1 MEDEKENI
9 SKIVMKIVEMVNNVG
24 KKIQEFQFK
33 LKQLNNVD
41 KTIIDEKN
49 ILKEISKEE
58 KSQLLNL
65 EKEIEQQI
73 IIVTKFIYNKKEVPE
88 EIFNTISFLQIKF
101 VDLINSY
108 QNILEQNIAGDILKF
123 SYSLYL
129 YKDNLFI
136 KSKIKYINYL
146 LQLSFGIIE
155 NQGINFD
162 LKNYIDDIF
171 SFVEK
176 ILCND
181 IIYSI
186 DEKINIMPGVISK
199 IIKVVSFFDIILSS
213 KTLNRTLNIMIMYI
227 KIILNK
233 FNNDD
238 INFIKFFE
246 FLEVYIHSLINKRN
260 AKLGKIINNLVDL
273 IVIFLESNKSI
284 IKEDLYENIF
294 FSINKNLI
302 ESITESEDNIEKIL
316 SKKPEIKNQFYLAF
330 IKNKLYD
337 NNKTLEKI
345 KNNINFLKLS
355 YKRKEYS
362 RFNKNLIEFSGN
374 LILYFQS
381 EKNENKEIILDLF
394 DLFNEII
401 KLNKKIIFEMIN
413 TYELSI
419 KDISLDLCQNKVLS
433 NLLSSIINSY
443 NLEINIPLLYII
455 LCFLYEKNKSIF
467 QIFYQKSLE
476 ILMQKTKKFNSNLT
490 KKKLKS
496 KSELNNSIIDLSH
509 SFNLMSFLIIQPYK
523 KHYKL
528 KLDIKKIQTL
538 INFYYSIFCDNI
550 NSEQL
555 EINKVSN
562 SNISLI
568 NFYCLNLCIFCY
580 NNNVIFQKAEINT
593 HIILSMINY
602 SNKISILKYSSIL
615 LVILISKDNNLQ
627 NFLIHNF
634 NFIINT
640 ILNKVIYFNSNSKD
654 NISTMKIQIFNFFT
668 SLLELINQINKEE
681 MNNFY
686 CGEFT
691 KYIQRLFP
699 YIDINIKD
707 KNFITIE
714 IIMEI
719 FYKISCFQNNIIINI
734 LYEQIYKKENQKN
747 IMEGLDLNNNE
758 KFVQFLK
765 EKINLE
771 TSNIFRQ
778 LILRLCPI
786 ILSKKIILISKFLS
800 ILKEYIPI
808 LYLLPM
814 EREENENFST
824 EDPNNVSI
832 PSSLGPVLF
841 EIWKYIIFAMNNS
854 NVTIVI
860 FKNYLE
866 IFEKIIKYR
875 PQFFDSERIFIDL
888 LPTVDIIFEKF
899 ISQYQVSQFSDL
911 IYDFIFEFMSR
922 IIFINKYNIKYLENF
937 QKFIDKFKNEIYENK
952 SEEKIK
958 EMNTNLNLIYNDFE
972 KN

>member
-1 MEDEKENI
+1 MEDENENI
-9 SKIVMKIVEMVNNVG
+9 SKIVMKIIEMVNNVG
-24 KKIQEFQFK
+24 KKIQEFQLI
-33 LKQLNNVD
+33 LKQLNNKD
-41 KTIIDEKN
+41 INKIDEKN
-49 ILKEISKEE
+49 ILSEITKEE
-58 KSQLLNL
+58 KSKLLNL

-73 IIVTKFIYNKKEVPE
+73 IIVTKFIYNKKEVPDN
-88 EIFNTISFLQIKF
+88 IFNTISFLQIKF

-108 QNILEQNIAGDILKF
+108 QNILEQNIAGDILKI
-123 SYSLYL
+123 SYTLYL
-129 YKDNLFI
+129 NKENSFI
-136 KSKIKYINYL
+136 KSKIKYINNL
-146 LQLSFGIIE
+146 IQLSFGIIE
-155 NQGINFD
+155 NKGINFD

-171 SFVEK
+171 TFVEK

-181 IIYSI
+181 IIFSVT
-186 DEKINIMPGVISK
+186 EKINIMPGVISK
-199 IIKVVSFFDIILSS
+199 IIKVVSFFDMILSS

-227 KIILNK
+227 KIILEK
-233 FNNDD
+233 FNNDN

-246 FLEVYIHSLINKRN
+246 FLEVYIYSLINKRVS
-260 AKLGKIINNLVDL
+260 KLGKIINNVVDL
-273 IVIFLESNKSI
+273 LVIFLESNKSI
-284 IKEDLYENIF
+284 INEELYENIF

-302 ESITESEDNIEKIL
+302 ESITENEDNIEKIL
-316 SKKPEIKNQFYLAF
+316 SKKPEVKNQFYLAF

-337 NNKTLEKI
+337 KTKTLSKI
-345 KNNINFLKLS
+345 KNNINTLKLS
-355 YKRKEYS
+355 YKRKEYL
-362 RFNKNLIEFSGN
+362 RFNNNLIEFSGN

-381 EKNENKEIILDLF
+381 EHNENKEIILELF
-394 DLFNEII
+394 NLFNEII
-401 KLNKKIIFEMIN
+401 KLNKKFIFEMIN

-419 KDISLDLCQNKVLS
+419 KDISIDLCKNKILS

-455 LCFLYEKNKSIF
+455 LCFLYEKNNSIY

-523 KHYKL
+523 KQYQL

-562 SNISLI
+562 SNISLV

-580 NNNVIFQKAEINT
+580 NNNIIFQKTEINT

-602 SNKISILKYSSIL
+602 SNKISLLKFSSIL
-615 LVILISKDNNLQ
+615 LVMLISKDNNIQ
-627 NFLIHNF
+627 NFLVHNF

-640 ILNKVIYFNSNSKD
+640 ILNKVIYFNSNPKD
-654 NISTMKIQIFNFFT
+654 NISNMKIQIFNFFT
-668 SLLELINQINKEE
+668 SLLDLINQINNEE
-681 MNNFY
+681 MSNFY

-691 KYIQRLFP
+691 KYIRRLFP
-699 YIDINIKD
+699 YIDINIKE

-714 IIMEI
+714 IILEI
-719 FYKISCFQNNIIINI
+719 LYKISCFQNNIIFNV
-734 LYEQIYKKENQKN
+734 LYEQIYKKENQKK

-771 TSNIFRQ
+771 KSNIFRQ
-778 LILRLCPI
+778 LILRICPI
-786 ILSKKIILISKFLS
+786 ILSKKVTLISKFLS

-832 PSSLGPVLF
+832 PSSLGPVMF
-841 EIWKYIIFAMNNS
+841 EIWKYLIFAMNNS

-888 LPTVDIIFEKF
+888 LPTVDIIFDNF
-899 ISQYQVSQFSDL
+899 ISQYQITQFSNL

-922 IIFINKYNIKYLENF
+922 IIFINKYNVKYLENF
-937 QKFIDKFKNEIYENK
+937 QKFVNKFKKEIYEDK
-952 SEEKIK
+952 SEEKIN
-958 EMNTNLNLIYNDFE
+958 EMNNNINLLYSCFE

>member
-1 MEDEKENI
+1 MEDENENI
-9 SKIVMKIVEMVNNVG
+9 SKIVMKIIEMVNNVG
-24 KKIQEFQFK
+24 KKIQEFQLI
-33 LKQLNNVD
+33 LKQLNNKD
-41 KTIIDEKN
+41 INKIDEKN
-49 ILKEISKEE
+49 ILGEITKEE
-58 KSQLLNL
+58 KSKLLNL

-73 IIVTKFIYNKKEVPE
+73 IIVTKFIYNKKEVPDN
-88 EIFNTISFLQIKF
+88 IFNTISFLQIKF

-108 QNILEQNIAGDILKF
+108 QNILEQNIAGDILKI
-123 SYSLYL
+123 SYTLYL
-129 YKDNLFI
+129 NKENSFI
-136 KSKIKYINYL
+136 KSKIKYINNL
-146 LQLSFGIIE
+146 IQLSFGIIE
-155 NQGINFD
+155 NKGINFD

-171 SFVEK
+171 TFVEK

-181 IIYSI
+181 IIFSVT
-186 DEKINIMPGVISK
+186 EKINIMPGVISK
-199 IIKVVSFFDIILSS
+199 IIKVVSFFDMILSS

-227 KIILNK
+227 KIILEK
-233 FNNDD
+233 FNNDN

-246 FLEVYIHSLINKRN
+246 FLEVYIYSLINKRVS
-260 AKLGKIINNLVDL
+260 KLGKIINNVVDL
-273 IVIFLESNKSI
+273 LVIFLESNKSI
-284 IKEDLYENIF
+284 INEELYENIF

-302 ESITESEDNIEKIL
+302 ESITENEDNIEKIL
-316 SKKPEIKNQFYLAF
+316 SKKPEVKNQFYLAF

-337 NNKTLEKI
+337 KTKTLSKI
-345 KNNINFLKLS
+345 KNNINTLKLS
-355 YKRKEYS
+355 YKRKEYL
-362 RFNKNLIEFSGN
+362 RFNNNLIEFSGN

-381 EKNENKEIILDLF
+381 EHNENKEIILELF
-394 DLFNEII
+394 NLFNEII
-401 KLNKKIIFEMIN
+401 KLNKKFIFEMIN

-419 KDISLDLCQNKVLS
+419 KDISIDLCKNKILS

-455 LCFLYEKNKSIF
+455 LCFLYEKNNSIY

-523 KHYKL
+523 KQYQL

-562 SNISLI
+562 SNISLV

-580 NNNVIFQKAEINT
+580 NNNIIFQKTEINT

-602 SNKISILKYSSIL
+602 SNKISLLKFSSIL
-615 LVILISKDNNLQ
+615 LVMLISKDNNIQ
-627 NFLIHNF
+627 NFLVHNF

-640 ILNKVIYFNSNSKD
+640 ILNKVIYFNSNPKD
-654 NISTMKIQIFNFFT
+654 NISNMKIQIFNFFT
-668 SLLELINQINKEE
+668 SLLDLINQINNEE
-681 MNNFY
+681 MSNFY

-691 KYIQRLFP
+691 KYIRRLFP
-699 YIDINIKD
+699 YIDINIKE

-714 IIMEI
+714 IILEI
-719 FYKISCFQNNIIINI
+719 LYKISCFQNNIIFNV
-734 LYEQIYKKENQKN
+734 LYEQIYKKENQKK

-771 TSNIFRQ
+771 KSNIFRQ
-778 LILRLCPI
+778 LILRICPI
-786 ILSKKIILISKFLS
+786 ILSKKVTLISKFLS

-832 PSSLGPVLF
+832 PSSLGPVMF
-841 EIWKYIIFAMNNS
+841 EIWKYLIFAMNNS

-888 LPTVDIIFEKF
+888 LPTVDIIFDNF
-899 ISQYQVSQFSDL
+899 ISQYQITQFSNL

-922 IIFINKYNIKYLENF
+922 IIFINKYNVKYLENF
-937 QKFIDKFKNEIYENK
+937 QKFVNKFKKEIYEDK
-952 SEEKIK
+952 SEEKIN
-958 EMNTNLNLIYNDFE
+958 EMNNNINLLYSCFE

>member
-1 MEDEKENI
+1 MEDENENI
-9 SKIVMKIVEMVNNVG
+9 SKIVMKIIEMVNNVG
-24 KKIQEFQFK
+24 KKIQEFQLI
-33 LKQLNNVD
+33 LKQLNNKD
-41 KTIIDEKN
+41 INKIDEKN
-49 ILKEISKEE
+49 ILGEITKEE
-58 KSQLLNL
+58 KSKLLNL

-73 IIVTKFIYNKKEVPE
+73 IIVTKFIYNKKEVPDN
-88 EIFNTISFLQIKF
+88 IFNTISFLQIKF

-108 QNILEQNIAGDILKF
+108 QNILEQNIAGDILKI
-123 SYSLYL
+123 SYTLYL
-129 YKDNLFI
+129 NKENSFI
-136 KSKIKYINYL
+136 KSKIKYINNL
-146 LQLSFGIIE
+146 IQLSFGIIE
-155 NQGINFD
+155 NKGINFD

-171 SFVEK
+171 TFVEK

-181 IIYSI
+181 IIFSVT
-186 DEKINIMPGVISK
+186 EKINIMPGVISK
-199 IIKVVSFFDIILSS
+199 IIKVVSFFDMILSS

-227 KIILNK
+227 KIILEK
-233 FNNDD
+233 FNNDN

-246 FLEVYIHSLINKRN
+246 FLEVYIYSLINKRVS
-260 AKLGKIINNLVDL
+260 KLGKIINNVVDL
-273 IVIFLESNKSI
+273 LVIFLESNKSI
-284 IKEDLYENIF
+284 INEELYENIF

-302 ESITESEDNIEKIL
+302 ESITENEDNIEKIL
-316 SKKPEIKNQFYLAF
+316 SKKPEVKNQFYLAF

-337 NNKTLEKI
+337 KTKTLSKI
-345 KNNINFLKLS
+345 KNNINTLKLS
-355 YKRKEYS
+355 YKRKEYL
-362 RFNKNLIEFSGN
+362 RFNNNLIEFSGN

-381 EKNENKEIILDLF
+381 EHNENKEIILELF
-394 DLFNEII
+394 NLFNEII
-401 KLNKKIIFEMIN
+401 KLNKKFIFEMIN

-419 KDISLDLCQNKVLS
+419 KDISIDLCKNKILS

-455 LCFLYEKNKSIF
+455 LCFLYEKNNSIY

-523 KHYKL
+523 KQYQL

-580 NNNVIFQKAEINT
+580 NNNVIFQKTEINT

-602 SNKISILKYSSIL
+602 SNKISLLKFSSIL
-615 LVILISKDNNLQ
+615 LVMLISKDNNIQ
-627 NFLIHNF
+627 NFLVHNF

-640 ILNKVIYFNSNSKD
+640 ILNKVIYFNSNPKD
-654 NISTMKIQIFNFFT
+654 NISNMKIQIFNFFT
-668 SLLELINQINKEE
+668 SLLDLINQINNEE
-681 MNNFY
+681 MSNFY

-691 KYIQRLFP
+691 KYIRRLFP
-699 YIDINIKD
+699 YIDINIKE

-714 IIMEI
+714 IILEI
-719 FYKISCFQNNIIINI
+719 LYKISCFQNNIIFNV
-734 LYEQIYKKENQKN
+734 LYEQIYKKENQKK

-771 TSNIFRQ
+771 KSNIFRQ
-778 LILRLCPI
+778 LILRICPI
-786 ILSKKIILISKFLS
+786 ILSKKVTLISKFLS

-832 PSSLGPVLF
+832 PSSLGPVMF
-841 EIWKYIIFAMNNS
+841 EIWKYLIFAMNNS

-888 LPTVDIIFEKF
+888 LPTVDIIFDNF
-899 ISQYQVSQFSDL
+899 ISQYQITQFSNL

-922 IIFINKYNIKYLENF
+922 IIFINKYNVKYLENF
-937 QKFIDKFKNEIYENK
+937 QKFVNKFKKEIYEDK
-952 SEEKIK
+952 SEEKIN
-958 EMNTNLNLIYNDFE
+958 EMNNNINLLYSCFE

>member
-337 NNKTLEKI
+337 KNKTREKI
-345 KNNINFLKLS
+345 KNYINFLKLS

-455 LCFLYEKNKSIF
+455 LCFLYKKNKSIF

-568 NFYCLNLCIFCY
+568 NFYCLNLCIFFY

-888 LPTVDIIFEKF
+888 LPTVDIIFDNF
-899 ISQYQVSQFSDL
+899 ISQYQITQFSNL

-922 IIFINKYNIKYLENF
+922 IIFINKYNVKYLENF
-937 QKFIDKFKNEIYENK
+937 QKFVNKFKKEIYEDK
-952 SEEKIK
+952 SEEKIN
-958 EMNTNLNLIYNDFE
+958 EMNNNINLLYSCFE

>member
-1 MEDEKENI
+1 MEDENENI
-9 SKIVMKIVEMVNNVG
+9 SKIVMKIIEMVNNVG
-24 KKIQEFQFK
+24 KKIQEFQLI
-33 LKQLNNVD
+33 LKQLNNKD
-41 KTIIDEKN
+41 INKIDEKN
-49 ILKEISKEE
+49 ILGEITKEE
-58 KSQLLNL
+58 KSKLLNL

-73 IIVTKFIYNKKEVPE
+73 IIVTKFIYNKKEVPDN
-88 EIFNTISFLQIKF
+88 IFNTISFLQIKF

-108 QNILEQNIAGDILKF
+108 QNILEQNIAGDILKI
-123 SYSLYL
+123 SYTLYL
-129 YKDNLFI
+129 NKENSFI
-136 KSKIKYINYL
+136 KSKIKYINNL
-146 LQLSFGIIE
+146 IQLSFGIIE
-155 NQGINFD
+155 NKGINFD

-171 SFVEK
+171 TFVEK

-181 IIYSI
+181 IIFSVT
-186 DEKINIMPGVISK
+186 EKINIMPGVISK
-199 IIKVVSFFDIILSS
+199 IIKVVSFFDMILSS

-227 KIILNK
+227 KIILEK
-233 FNNDD
+233 FNNDN

-246 FLEVYIHSLINKRN
+246 FLEVYIYSLINKRVS
-260 AKLGKIINNLVDL
+260 KLGKIINNVVDL
-273 IVIFLESNKSI
+273 LVIFLESNKSI
-284 IKEDLYENIF
+284 INEELYENIF

-302 ESITESEDNIEKIL
+302 ESITENEDNIEKIL
-316 SKKPEIKNQFYLAF
+316 SKKPEVKNQFYLAF

-337 NNKTLEKI
+337 KTKTLSKI
-345 KNNINFLKLS
+345 KNNINTLKLS
-355 YKRKEYS
+355 YKRKEYL
-362 RFNKNLIEFSGN
+362 RFNNNLIEFSGN

-381 EKNENKEIILDLF
+381 EHNENKEIILELF
-394 DLFNEII
+394 NLFNEII
-401 KLNKKIIFEMIN
+401 KLNKKFIFEMIN

-419 KDISLDLCQNKVLS
+419 KDISIDLCKNKILS

-455 LCFLYEKNKSIF
+455 LCFLYEKNNSIY

-523 KHYKL
+523 KQYQL

-562 SNISLI
+562 SNISLV

-580 NNNVIFQKAEINT
+580 NNNVIFQKTEINT

-602 SNKISILKYSSIL
+602 SNKISLLKFSSIL
-615 LVILISKDNNLQ
+615 LVMLISKDNNIQ
-627 NFLIHNF
+627 NFLVHNF

-640 ILNKVIYFNSNSKD
+640 ILNKVIYFNSNPKD
-654 NISTMKIQIFNFFT
+654 NISNMKIQIFNFFT
-668 SLLELINQINKEE
+668 SLLDLINQINNEE
-681 MNNFY
+681 MSNFY

-691 KYIQRLFP
+691 KYIRRLFP
-699 YIDINIKD
+699 YIDINIKE

-714 IIMEI
+714 IILEI
-719 FYKISCFQNNIIINI
+719 LYKISCFQNNIIFNV
-734 LYEQIYKKENQKN
+734 LYEQIYKKENQKK

-771 TSNIFRQ
+771 KSNIFRQ
-778 LILRLCPI
+778 LILRICPI
-786 ILSKKIILISKFLS
+786 ILSKKVTLISKFLS

-888 LPTVDIIFEKF
+888 LPTVDIIFDNF
-899 ISQYQVSQFSDL
+899 ISQYQITQFSNL

-922 IIFINKYNIKYLENF
+922 IIFINKYNVKYLENF
-937 QKFIDKFKNEIYENK
+937 QKFVNKFKKEIYEDK
-952 SEEKIK
+952 SEEKIN
-958 EMNTNLNLIYNDFE
+958 EMNNNINLLYSCFE

>member
-9 SKIVMKIVEMVNNVG
+9 SKIVMKIIEMVNNVG

-246 FLEVYIHSLINKRN
+246 FLEVFIHSLINKRN

-337 NNKTLEKI
+337 KNKTREKI
-345 KNNINFLKLS
+345 KNYINFLKLS

-765 EKINLE
+765 VKINLE

>member
-337 NNKTLEKI
+337 KNKTLEKI
-345 KNNINFLKLS
+345 KNYINFLKLS

>member
-1 MEDEKENI
+1 M
-9 SKIVMKIVEMVNNVG
+9 
-24 KKIQEFQFK
+24 
-33 LKQLNNVD
+33 
-41 KTIIDEKN
+41 
-49 ILKEISKEE
+49 
-58 KSQLLNL
+58 NL

-73 IIVTKFIYNKKEVPE
+73 IIVTKFIYNKKEVPDN
-88 EIFNTISFLQIKF
+88 IFNTISFLQIKF

-108 QNILEQNIAGDILKF
+108 QNILEQNIAGDILKI
-123 SYSLYL
+123 SYTLYL
-129 YKDNLFI
+129 NKENSFI
-136 KSKIKYINYL
+136 KSKIKYINNL
-146 LQLSFGIIE
+146 IQLSFGIIE
-155 NQGINFD
+155 NKGINFD

-171 SFVEK
+171 TFVEK

-181 IIYSI
+181 IIFSVT
-186 DEKINIMPGVISK
+186 EKINIMPGVISK
-199 IIKVVSFFDIILSS
+199 IIKVVSFFDMILSS

-227 KIILNK
+227 KIILEK
-233 FNNDD
+233 FNNDN

-246 FLEVYIHSLINKRN
+246 FLEVYIYSLINKRVS
-260 AKLGKIINNLVDL
+260 KLGKIINNIVDL
-273 IVIFLESNKSI
+273 LVIFLESNKSI
-284 IKEDLYENIF
+284 INEELYENIF

-302 ESITESEDNIEKIL
+302 ESITENEDNIEKIL
-316 SKKPEIKNQFYLAF
+316 SKKPEVKNQFYLAF

-337 NNKTLEKI
+337 KTKTLSKI
-345 KNNINFLKLS
+345 KNNINTLKLS
-355 YKRKEYS
+355 YKRKEYL
-362 RFNKNLIEFSGN
+362 RFNNNLIEFSGN

-381 EKNENKEIILDLF
+381 EHNENKEIILELF
-394 DLFNEII
+394 NLFNEII
-401 KLNKKIIFEMIN
+401 KLNKKFIFEMIN

-419 KDISLDLCQNKVLS
+419 KDISIDLCKNKILS

-455 LCFLYEKNKSIF
+455 LCFLYEKNNSIY

-523 KHYKL
+523 IQYQL

-562 SNISLI
+562 SNISLV

-580 NNNVIFQKAEINT
+580 NNNIIFQKTEINT

-602 SNKISILKYSSIL
+602 SNKISLLKFSSIL
-615 LVILISKDNNLQ
+615 LVMLISKDNNIQ
-627 NFLIHNF
+627 NFLVHNF

-640 ILNKVIYFNSNSKD
+640 ILNKVIYFNSNPKD
-654 NISTMKIQIFNFFT
+654 NISNMKIQIFNFFT
-668 SLLELINQINKEE
+668 SLLDLINQINNEE
-681 MNNFY
+681 MSNFY

-691 KYIQRLFP
+691 KYIRRLFP
-699 YIDINIKD
+699 YIDINIKE

-714 IIMEI
+714 IILEI
-719 FYKISCFQNNIIINI
+719 LYKISCFQNNIIFNV
-734 LYEQIYKKENQKN
+734 LYEQIYKKENQKK

-771 TSNIFRQ
+771 KSNIFRQ
-778 LILRLCPI
+778 LILRICPI
-786 ILSKKIILISKFLS
+786 ILSKKVTLISKFLS

-832 PSSLGPVLF
+832 PSSLGPVMF
-841 EIWKYIIFAMNNS
+841 EIWKYLIFAMNNS

-888 LPTVDIIFEKF
+888 LPTVDIIFDNF
-899 ISQYQVSQFSDL
+899 ISQYQITQFSNL

-922 IIFINKYNIKYLENF
+922 IIFINKYNVKYLENF
-937 QKFIDKFKNEIYENK
+937 QKFVNKFKKEIYEDK
-952 SEEKIK
+952 SEEKIN
-958 EMNTNLNLIYNDFE
+958 EMNNNINLLYSCFE

>member
-1 MEDEKENI
+1 MEDENENI
-9 SKIVMKIVEMVNNVG
+9 SKIVMKIIEMVNNVG
-24 KKIQEFQFK
+24 KKIQEFQLI
-33 LKQLNNVD
+33 LKQLNNKD
-41 KTIIDEKN
+41 INKIDEKN
-49 ILKEISKEE
+49 ILGEITKEE
-58 KSQLLNL
+58 KSKLLNL
-65 EKEIEQQI
+65 EKEIEQQMM
-73 IIVTKFIYNKKEVPE
+73 IVTKFIYNKKEVPDD
-88 EIFNTISFLQIKF
+88 IFNTISFLQIKF

-108 QNILEQNIAGDILKF
+108 QNILEQNIAGDILKI
-123 SYSLYL
+123 SYTLYL
-129 YKDNLFI
+129 NKENSFI
-136 KSKIKYINYL
+136 KSKIKYINNL
-146 LQLSFGIIE
+146 IQLSFGIIE
-155 NQGINFD
+155 NKGINFD

-171 SFVEK
+171 TFVEK

-181 IIYSI
+181 IIFSVT
-186 DEKINIMPGVISK
+186 EKINIMPGVISK
-199 IIKVVSFFDIILSS
+199 IIKVVSFFDMILSS

-227 KIILNK
+227 KIILEK
-233 FNNDD
+233 FNNDN

-246 FLEVYIHSLINKRN
+246 FLEVYIYSLINKRVS
-260 AKLGKIINNLVDL
+260 KLGKIINNVVDL
-273 IVIFLESNKSI
+273 LVIFLESNKSI
-284 IKEDLYENIF
+284 INEELYENIF

-302 ESITESEDNIEKIL
+302 ESITENEDNIEKIL
-316 SKKPEIKNQFYLAF
+316 SKKPEVKNQFYLAF

-337 NNKTLEKI
+337 KTKTLSKI
-345 KNNINFLKLS
+345 KNNINTLKLS
-355 YKRKEYS
+355 YKRKEYL
-362 RFNKNLIEFSGN
+362 RFNNNLIEFSGN

-381 EKNENKEIILDLF
+381 EHNENKEIILELF
-394 DLFNEII
+394 NLFNEII
-401 KLNKKIIFEMIN
+401 KLNKKFIFEMIN

-419 KDISLDLCQNKVLS
+419 KDISIDLCKNKILS

-455 LCFLYEKNKSIF
+455 LCFLYEKNNSIY

-523 KHYKL
+523 KQYQL

-562 SNISLI
+562 SNISLV

-580 NNNVIFQKAEINT
+580 NNNIIFQKTEINT

-602 SNKISILKYSSIL
+602 SNKISLLKFSSIL
-615 LVILISKDNNLQ
+615 LVMLISKDNNIQ
-627 NFLIHNF
+627 NFLVHNF

-640 ILNKVIYFNSNSKD
+640 ILNKVIYFNSNPKD
-654 NISTMKIQIFNFFT
+654 NISNMKIQIFNFFT
-668 SLLELINQINKEE
+668 SLLDLINQINNEE
-681 MNNFY
+681 MSNFY

-691 KYIQRLFP
+691 KYIRRLFP
-699 YIDINIKD
+699 YIDINIKE

-714 IIMEI
+714 IILEI
-719 FYKISCFQNNIIINI
+719 LYKISCFQNNIIFNV
-734 LYEQIYKKENQKN
+734 LYEQIYKKENQKK

-771 TSNIFRQ
+771 KSNIFRQ
-778 LILRLCPI
+778 LILRICPI
-786 ILSKKIILISKFLS
+786 ILSKKVTLISKFLS

-832 PSSLGPVLF
+832 PSSLGPVMF
-841 EIWKYIIFAMNNS
+841 EIWKYLIFAMNNS

-888 LPTVDIIFEKF
+888 LPTVDIIFDNF
-899 ISQYQVSQFSDL
+899 ISQYQITQFSNL

-922 IIFINKYNIKYLENF
+922 IIFINKYNVKYLENF
-937 QKFIDKFKNEIYENK
+937 QKFVNKFKKEIYEDK
-952 SEEKIK
+952 SEEKIN
-958 EMNTNLNLIYNDFE
+958 EMNNNINLLYSCFE

>member
-1 MEDEKENI
+1 MEDENENI
-9 SKIVMKIVEMVNNVG
+9 SKIVMKIIEMVNNVG
-24 KKIQEFQFK
+24 KKIQEFQLI
-33 LKQLNNVD
+33 LKQLNNKD
-41 KTIIDEKN
+41 INKIDEKN
-49 ILKEISKEE
+49 ILGEITKEE
-58 KSQLLNL
+58 KSKLLNL

-73 IIVTKFIYNKKEVPE
+73 IIVTKFIYNKKEVPDN
-88 EIFNTISFLQIKF
+88 IFNTISFLQIKF

-108 QNILEQNIAGDILKF
+108 QNILEQNIAGDILKI
-123 SYSLYL
+123 SYTLYL
-129 YKDNLFI
+129 NKENSFI
-136 KSKIKYINYL
+136 KSKIKYINNL
-146 LQLSFGIIE
+146 IQLSFGIIE
-155 NQGINFD
+155 NKGINFD

-171 SFVEK
+171 TFVEK

-181 IIYSI
+181 IIFSVT
-186 DEKINIMPGVISK
+186 EKINIMPGVISK
-199 IIKVVSFFDIILSS
+199 IIKVVSFFDMILSS

-227 KIILNK
+227 KIILEK
-233 FNNDD
+233 FNNDN

-246 FLEVYIHSLINKRN
+246 FLEVYIYSLINKRVS
-260 AKLGKIINNLVDL
+260 KLGKIINNVVDL
-273 IVIFLESNKSI
+273 LVIFLESNKSI
-284 IKEDLYENIF
+284 INEELYENIF

-302 ESITESEDNIEKIL
+302 ESITENEDNIEKIL
-316 SKKPEIKNQFYLAF
+316 SKKPEVKNQFYLAF

-337 NNKTLEKI
+337 KTKTLSKI
-345 KNNINFLKLS
+345 KNNINTLKLS
-355 YKRKEYS
+355 YKRKEYL
-362 RFNKNLIEFSGN
+362 RFNNNLIEFSGN

-381 EKNENKEIILDLF
+381 EHNENKEIILELF
-394 DLFNEII
+394 NLFNEII
-401 KLNKKIIFEMIN
+401 KLNKKFIFEMIN

-419 KDISLDLCQNKVLS
+419 KDISIDLCENKILS

-455 LCFLYEKNKSIF
+455 LCFLYEKNNSIY

-523 KHYKL
+523 KQYQL

-562 SNISLI
+562 SNISLV

-580 NNNVIFQKAEINT
+580 NNNIIFQKTEINT

-602 SNKISILKYSSIL
+602 SNKISLLKFSSIL
-615 LVILISKDNNLQ
+615 LVMLISKDNNIQ
-627 NFLIHNF
+627 NFLVHNF

-640 ILNKVIYFNSNSKD
+640 ILNKVIYFNSNPKD
-654 NISTMKIQIFNFFT
+654 NISNMKIQIFNFFT
-668 SLLELINQINKEE
+668 SLLDLINQINNEE
-681 MNNFY
+681 MSNFY

-691 KYIQRLFP
+691 KYIRRLFP
-699 YIDINIKD
+699 YIDINIKE

-714 IIMEI
+714 IILEI
-719 FYKISCFQNNIIINI
+719 LYKISCFQNNIIFNV
-734 LYEQIYKKENQKN
+734 LYEQIYKKENQKK

-771 TSNIFRQ
+771 KSNIFRQ
-778 LILRLCPI
+778 LILRICPI
-786 ILSKKIILISKFLS
+786 ILSKKVTLISKFLS

-832 PSSLGPVLF
+832 PSSLGPVMF
-841 EIWKYIIFAMNNS
+841 EIWKYLIFAMNNS

-888 LPTVDIIFEKF
+888 LPTVDIIFDNF
-899 ISQYQVSQFSDL
+899 ISQYQITQFSNL

-922 IIFINKYNIKYLENF
+922 IIFINKYNVKYLENF
-937 QKFIDKFKNEIYENK
+937 QKFVNKFKKEIYEDK
-952 SEEKIK
+952 SEEKIN
-958 EMNTNLNLIYNDFE
+958 EMNNNINLLYSCFE